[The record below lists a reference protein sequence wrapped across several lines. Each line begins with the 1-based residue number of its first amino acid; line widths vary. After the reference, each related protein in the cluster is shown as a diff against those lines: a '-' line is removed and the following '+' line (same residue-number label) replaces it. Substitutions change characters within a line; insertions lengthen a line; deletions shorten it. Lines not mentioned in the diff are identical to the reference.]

1 MYELRIRQVPILVK
15 VVENHYPGNVPTTDL
30 AFLTASQKPATRCSS
45 ELIRCLTGTLVL
57 GLGLDRSSPVIPSA
71 RGERE
76 GVVHWLIALVRLFA
90 AMFEVWTRPLAYS
103 LSSW

>member
-30 AFLTASQKPATRCSS
+30 ALLTASQKPATRCSS

-57 GLGLDRSSPVIPSA
+57 GLGLVDPVDR
-71 RGERE
+71 R
-76 GVVHWLIALVRLFA
+76 VRLLSA
-90 AMFEVWTRPLAYS
+90 EWTVLVWHSVLHSVVAY
-103 LSSW
+103 LD

>member
-30 AFLTASQKPATRCSS
+30 ALLTASQKPATRCSS

-57 GLGLDRSSPVIPSA
+57 GLEFCDDR
-71 RGERE
+71 
-76 GVVHWLIALVRLFA
+76 LRLA
-90 AMFEVWTRPLAYS
+90 
-103 LSSW
+103 

>member
-57 GLGLDRSSPVIPSA
+57 GLDDVQSLA
-71 RGERE
+71 
-76 GVVHWLIALVRLFA
+76 VVHLPLDLFGLLRR
-90 AMFEVWTRPLAYS
+90 VVS
-103 LSSW
+103 